1 MSVGWTPTPQHH
13 THTYTQS
20 PSTSTWPLP
29 WLLSLVSHTAIPTHA
44 KLTWPPQHPPRPPA
58 QAPILQTSQCTHNTQ
73 QSGHRSPRDRHSG
86 QSSPGTQQQ
95 HPPVQ
100 LWAENRVLFRV
111 GGTLGRWGAQTT
123 PTDTTARGERGAGGL
138 CQHGRRCAEPTP
150 GLCQQPRRHKGT
162 APCVTGTWHRQQC
175 HSGHS

>member
-123 PTDTTARGERGAGGL
+123 PTDTTARGERGAGGSASMAGAVPSPH
-138 CQHGRRCAEPTP
+138 QGSASSP
-150 GLCQQPRRHKGT
+150 GGT
-162 APCVTGTWHRQQC
+162 RALLPA
-175 HSGHS
+175 